1 MTREMDKVEEEEE
14 KTTELTGGRIVDRVF
29 VVHHSDL

>member
-1 MTREMDKVEEEEE
+1 MDKVEDEE
-14 KTTELTGGRIVDRVF
+14 KTIELTGGRIVDHVF